1 MIPWRHYA
9 MRLHNPLR
17 PTAPTPGP
25 YRRLGDATS
34 TSMCARLR
42 PSMAADAPLSPI
54 WAGGVSSIVGFFR
67 RVLPGFFMVG
77 FLSGCVTATVD
88 EMTFLEPTEGI
99 GDASVVILG
108 RRHAP
113 DYETEFEF
121 IECIGDHIRRGD
133 KSITVLHELQFI
145 NDLYPWFEPRTA
157 PLRTE
162 DIDKLLEHKPVAEKF
177 AELKLEYM
185 IWIDGSTVET
195 NSSGSMTC
203 GVGPGGAGCFGFGTW
218 GNASEYEATI
228 WDFTDQ
234 AEVGRI
240 SANTSGQSYMPA
252 VVVPIPIIAP
262 VQGAAC
268 DSLGDQLLKYLSA
281 KI

>member
-1 MIPWRHYA
+1 MSNG
-9 MRLHNPLR
+9 RLINIGMLL
-17 PTAPTPGP
+17 A
-25 YRRLGDATS
+25 
-34 TSMCARLR
+34 
-42 PSMAADAPLSPI
+42 
-54 WAGGVSSIVGFFR
+54 IVV
-67 RVLPGFFMVG
+67 VLT
-77 FLSGCVTATVD
+77 GCVNATVD

-99 GDASVVILG
+99 GDRSVVILG

-121 IECIGDHIRRGD
+121 IKCIGDHIRAGD
-133 KSITVLHELQFI
+133 PSITVIGEIQFL
-145 NDLYPWFEPRTA
+145 NTLYPWFEPRTA

-162 DIDKLLEHKPVAEKF
+162 DIDTLLAEAPVAQELS
-177 AELKLEYM
+177 ALKLEYM
-185 IWIDGSTVET
+185 IWVDGTTVET

-218 GNASEYEATI
+218 GEASDYEATI
-228 WDFTDQ
+228 WDVSDR

-240 SANTSGQSYMPA
+240 AANTSGQSYMPA

-262 VQGAAC
+262 VQGTAC

-281 KI
+281 NH